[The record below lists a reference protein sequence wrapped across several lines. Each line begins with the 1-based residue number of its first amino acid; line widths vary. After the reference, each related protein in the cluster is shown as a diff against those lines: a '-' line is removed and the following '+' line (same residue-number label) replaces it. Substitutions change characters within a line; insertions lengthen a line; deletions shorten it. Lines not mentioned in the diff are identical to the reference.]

1 MLKTLISSTACILGL
16 LCSNASAQETS
27 NRASTHDDWSV
38 FVESNPKECW
48 AVTAPKETVNKR
60 DGSVVTVRRSK
71 ILLFVFH
78 RPSDNVKGQ
87 VAFTGGYPFAKGRS
101 IALDLDGVIFDLT
114 ADGEWA
120 WPPSPADDEKI
131 IASMKRGA
139 KAVVTAQSERGT
151 VTKDTF
157 SLTGFT
163 AAVKAAEKRCAG

>member
-27 NRASTHDDWSV
+27 NRTSTHDDWSV

-60 DGSVVTVRRSK
+60 DGSVVAVRRSK

-101 IALDLDGVIFDLT
+101 IALDLDGVIYDLT

-163 AAVKAAEKRCAG
+163 AAVKDAEKRCAG